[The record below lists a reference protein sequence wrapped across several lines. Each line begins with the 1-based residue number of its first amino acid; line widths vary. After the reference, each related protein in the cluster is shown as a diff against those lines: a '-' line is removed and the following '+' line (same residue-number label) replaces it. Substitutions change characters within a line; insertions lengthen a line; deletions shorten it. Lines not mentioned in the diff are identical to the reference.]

1 MKMEMWL
8 RLISVS
14 FARRDLTAFL
24 WSMADLSKKQN
35 ETKEKA
41 HVCEEFLVE
50 RFHWCL
56 NPWNSFVSLIDSML
70 NFQVYS
76 FSWEKN
82 IICCQ

>member
-1 MKMEMWL
+1 
-8 RLISVS
+8 
-14 FARRDLTAFL
+14 
-24 WSMADLSKKQN
+24 MADLSKKQN

-41 HVCEEFLVE
+41 HVYEEFLVE

-82 IICCQ
+82 IIRCQ

>member
-1 MKMEMWL
+1 
-8 RLISVS
+8 
-14 FARRDLTAFL
+14 
-24 WSMADLSKKQN
+24 MADLSKKQN

-41 HVCEEFLVE
+41 HVSEEFLVE
-50 RFHWCL
+50 RFHGCL

-82 IICCQ
+82 IIRCQ